1 MNAPDS
7 DLRCSP
13 PAPPSGHRERTLL
26 SVNNLAVAFGPMRV
40 LEDVSFDIAEGD
52 VLGIVGESG
61 SGKSMTAL
69 AIMGLLPEGGRIA
82 AGRIAFEGADI
93 THLPERDLQRLRG
106 ARMAMIF
113 QEPMAS
119 LNPVLTIGEQ
129 IAEVLRHHRGLA
141 RRAAHNEAIALLKLV
156 EIAAAERRVDEYP
169 HQLSGGMRQR
179 AMIAIALACRPRLLI
194 ADEPTTALDATVQ
207 AGILDLLRG
216 LRQELGMAVLLIT
229 HDLGVVSEICE
240 RVVVMYAG
248 RIAET
253 GHATALFE
261 RPAHPYTRA
270 LLAAIPR
277 LEGPIG
283 DLPAIPGIV
292 PSPIDFPTGCRFAP
306 RCAYA
311 EPACEAA
318 PPPLRPTPAGEAA
331 CIRLDA
337 LP

>member
-1 MNAPDS
+1 MSA
-7 DLRCSP
+7 
-13 PAPPSGHRERTLL
+13 LL
-26 SVNNLAVAFGPMRV
+26 SVEGLSVAFGKTEV
-40 LEDVSFDIAEGD
+40 LNGVSFDIAPGE
-52 VLGIVGESG
+52 VLGVVGESG

-69 AIMGLLPEGGRIA
+69 AMMGLLPPGGRIA
-82 AGRIAFEGADI
+82 SGRIVFEGVEVSA
-93 THLPERDLQRLRG
+93 LPERELAKMRG

-119 LNPVLTIGEQ
+119 LNPVLTVGEQ
-129 IAEVLRHHRGLA
+129 ITEVLRHHRGMD
-141 RRAAHNEAIALLKLV
+141 RRSAHNEAVALLKLV

-179 AMIAIALACRPRLLI
+179 AMIAIALACRPRLLV

-216 LRQELGMAVLLIT
+216 LRQEFGMAVLLIT
-229 HDLGVVSEICE
+229 HDLGVVADICE

-253 GHATALFE
+253 GDAAAIFAQ
-261 RPAHPYTRA
+261 PGHPYTQA

-283 DLPAIPGIV
+283 TLPAIGGVV
-292 PSPIDFPTGCRFAP
+292 PSPADFPQGCRFAP
-306 RCAYA
+306 RCQHAI
-311 EPACEAA
+311 PDCTVAA
-318 PPPLRPTPAGEAA
+318 PALRALAGGTAAA
-331 CIRLDA
+331 CIRA
-337 LP
+337 EYVA

>member
-1 MNAPDS
+1 M
-7 DLRCSP
+7 
-13 PAPPSGHRERTLL
+13 TLL
-26 SVNNLAVAFGPMRV
+26 SVKGLAVAFGPMRV
-40 LEDVSFDIAEGD
+40 LEDVSFDIAEGE
-52 VLGIVGESG
+52 VLGVVGESG

-82 AGRIAFEGADI
+82 AGSIAFEGQDI
-93 THLPERDLQRLRG
+93 THLQERDMQRLRG

-129 IAEVLRHHRGLA
+129 IAEVLRRHRGLN
-141 RRAAHNEAIALLKLV
+141 RRAAHAEAIALLKLV

-179 AMIAIALACRPRLLI
+179 AMIAIALACRPKLLI

-216 LRQELGMAVLLIT
+216 LRRELGMAVLLIT
-229 HDLGVVSEICE
+229 HDLGVVSDICE

-253 GHATALFE
+253 GPAQALFE
-261 RPAHPYTRA
+261 RPAHPYSRA

-283 DLPAIPGIV
+283 DLPAIPGVV
-292 PSPIDFPTGCRFAP
+292 PSPLDLPPGCRFAP
-306 RCAYA
+306 RCAFA
-311 EPACEAA
+311 IHACEAA
-318 PPPLRPTPAGEAA
+318 PPPLRFTASGEAA
-331 CIRLDA
+331 CICLDE

>member
-26 SVNNLAVAFGPMRV
+26 SVNSLAVAFGPMRV
-40 LEDVSFDIAEGD
+40 LEDVSFDIAEGE
-52 VLGIVGESG
+52 VLGVVGESG

-69 AIMGLLPEGGRIA
+69 AIMGLLPIGGAIA
-82 AGRIAFEGADI
+82 AGRIAFEGNDI
-93 THLPERDLQRLRG
+93 THLPERAMQRLRG

-129 IAEVLRHHRGLA
+129 IAEVLRRHRGLN
-141 RRAAHNEAIALLKLV
+141 RRAAHAEAIALLKLV

-216 LRQELGMAVLLIT
+216 LRRELGMAVLLIT
-229 HDLGVVSEICE
+229 HDLGVVSDICE

-248 RIAET
+248 RVAET
-253 GHATALFE
+253 GTAQALFE
-261 RPAHPYTRA
+261 RPAHPYSRA

-277 LEGPIG
+277 LGGPIG
-283 DLPAIPGIV
+283 DLPAIPGVV
-292 PSPIDFPTGCRFAP
+292 PAPLDFPPGCRFAP
-306 RCAYA
+306 RCGFA

-318 PPPLRPTPAGEAA
+318 PPPLLPTSSGEAA
-331 CIRLDA
+331 CIRLDT